1 MAKEILKDE
10 VLKDEQLDAVA
21 GGTSREIQKDTDFL
35 QAIGLLRQNETDKD
49 ALRRAWAQ
57 EGITVVMHG
66 GNNLSN
72 EYYRGGEQITRD
84 KAMKIAM
91 KKTGTQ
97 VNINNYV

>member
-1 MAKEILKDE
+1 MANEILKEELLSED
-10 VLKDEQLDAVA
+10 QLEDVA
-21 GGTSREIQKDTDFL
+21 GGTSREIQKDADFM

-57 EGITVVMHG
+57 EGITVIMHG
-66 GNNLSN
+66 GNNLAN
-72 EYYRGGEQITRD
+72 EYYRGGEQITRE

-91 KKTGTQ
+91 KKTGNQ

>member
-10 VLKDEQLDAVA
+10 VLKDEQLEGIA

-49 ALRRAWAQ
+49 DLRRAWAQ
-57 EGITVVMHG
+57 EGITVIMHG

-97 VNINNYV
+97 ININNYV